1 MNSTTHHSLNPL
13 ASSAPAGKAQTPST
27 SSRALA
33 SVLLAAGVAAL
44 VVTTDHLL
52 DAWAERHVVGAW
64 IALWAVAVLAIAV
77 LRGLSR
83 HVAQAVM
90 RGLDGWSASVAQR
103 RSDRRLWAMAQSDS
117 RMMGEL
123 QSAFD
128 REDKDE
134 LPTQD
139 VDALARRR
147 AARVLRQRL
156 HHI

>member
-1 MNSTTHHSLNPL
+1 MNSTTHHTMSPL
-13 ASSAPAGKAQTPST
+13 GNSAPAVKAHTPST

-33 SVLLAAGVAAL
+33 SLLLAAGVAAL
-44 VVTTDHLL
+44 VVMADHLL
-52 DAWAERHVVGAW
+52 DAWAERHVIGAW
-64 IALWAVAVLAIAV
+64 IALWAVAVLAISV

-83 HVAQAVM
+83 HVAQGVM
-90 RGLDGWSASVAQR
+90 RGLDGWSVSVAQR

-123 QSAFD
+123 QAAFD
-128 REDKDE
+128 REDNDD
-134 LPTQD
+134 LPMQD